1 MITESVSNTGI
12 KAIITSNNGIFRY
25 NAIADITPPRN
36 KVPVSPINTFA
47 LELLRISAEVVE
59 TPNFFDFYLK
69 KIYNLD
75 KTTQRKMG
83 GTYG

>member
-1 MITESVSNTGI
+1 MV
-12 KAIITSNNGIFRY
+12 
-25 NAIADITPPRN
+25 
-36 KVPVSPINTFA
+36 
-47 LELLRISAEVVE
+47 ELLRKSAEVVE

-75 KTTQRKMG
+75 KTTQKKMG

>member
-1 MITESVSNTGI
+1 MFHW
-12 KAIITSNNGIFRY
+12 FRSQPY
-25 NAIADITPPRN
+25 SCLKSDI
-36 KVPVSPINTFA
+36 PINTFA